1 MNDRRKKELYDIID
15 KLESLINNEQESFD
29 NMPENLQFS
38 EKGEKLEENIDS
50 LTEARDIIT
59 TVAET

>member
-1 MNDRRKKELYDIID
+1 MNDRRRKELYDIID